1 MSDGVQTIP
10 STTSRFSTAA
20 AATGSATG
28 SSAGATCSTTSGASS
43 ESEDSSSLL
52 VVLSP
57 GPSSAA
63 LSRVRLRAF
72 HALSLGGL
80 SHLTTHFVAGPA
92 PSFSTI
98 SPCISAFEACLPNSC
113 VAPLAPSIFVAF
125 AFTRT
130 PILKPFAI
138 ENSVIAAIKKQRTE
152 RSKSRMR
159 SGRQRAELCL
169 SRASLSIYY
178 LLSNESYKLSN
189 VRYPWGTN
197 VPQG

>member
-57 GPSSAA
+57 GSSSAA
-63 LSRVRLRAF
+63 SSRVRLRAF

-92 PSFSTI
+92 PSFRTI
-98 SPCISAFEACLPNSC
+98 SPRISAFEACLPNSC
-113 VAPLAPSIFVAF
+113 VARPLLHQVFLSLLPLREHRSSNPSPS
-125 AFTRT
+125 R
-130 PILKPFAI
+130 
-138 ENSVIAAIKKQRTE
+138 IA
-152 RSKSRMR
+152 
-159 SGRQRAELCL
+159 
-169 SRASLSIYY
+169 
-178 LLSNESYKLSN
+178 
-189 VRYPWGTN
+189 
-197 VPQG
+197 